1 MKGMR
6 VTATRIELLRR
17 MAAFGGMREDALE
30 RILHESDDI
39 EKSVGDMFF
48 SQGDTGESLFI
59 LESGSV
65 SVLRE
70 WEGNQIPLSTLG
82 PGDCFGEMSLID
94 FQKRS
99 ASVVAK
105 TECRAIEVSRKSI
118 ASLCQEDLQQYT
130 MIMMN
135 LGREV
140 SRRLRK
146 ADQRLFELRRLLEPQ
161 TLIEPLKELQNHHH
175 ITS

>member
-1 MKGMR
+1 M
-6 VTATRIELLRR
+6 TATRIELLRR
-17 MAAFGGMREDALE
+17 MAAFGGMKEESLE
-30 RILHESDDI
+30 AILAESKDV
-39 EKSVGDMFF
+39 EKAVGDVFF
-48 SQGDTGESLFI
+48 SEGDTAESFFI
-59 LESGSV
+59 LESGNV
-65 SVLRE
+65 NVLRD
-70 WEGNQIPLSTLG
+70 WEGEPVLLSTLG
-82 PGDCFGEMSLID
+82 AGDCFGEMSLID

-105 TECRAIEVSRKSI
+105 TDCCSIEISRNSI
-118 ASLCQEDLQQYT
+118 AALCKNDLQQYT

-161 TLIEPLKELQNHHH
+161 ALLVPLKELQRHHH

>member
-1 MKGMR
+1 M
-6 VTATRIELLRR
+6 TATRIELLRR
-17 MAAFGGMREDALE
+17 MAAFGGMREDSLE

-39 EKSVGDMFF
+39 QKSAGEEFF
-48 SQGDTGESLFI
+48 TEGDTGESLFV
-59 LESGSV
+59 LESGKV
-65 SVLRE
+65 NVLRQ
-70 WEGNQIPLSTLG
+70 WEGKQVPLSTLG
-82 PGDCFGEMSLID
+82 PGDCFGEMALID

-99 ASVVAK
+99 ASVIAI
-105 TECRAIEVSRKSI
+105 TECCAIEVSRKSI
-118 ASLCQEDLQQYT
+118 AGLCQEDLQQYT

-161 TLIEPLKELQNHHH
+161 AFAELQKHHH